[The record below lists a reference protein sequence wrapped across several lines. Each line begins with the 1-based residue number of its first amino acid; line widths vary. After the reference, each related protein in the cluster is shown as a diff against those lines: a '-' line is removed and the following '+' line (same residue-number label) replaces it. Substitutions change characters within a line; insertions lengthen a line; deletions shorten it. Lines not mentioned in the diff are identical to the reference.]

1 MFAGERQ
8 YMNCAKCIFKC
19 QGLMFSLTRNAL
31 RFDSVTIYNM
41 CRERII
47 NQKLGQILTHIS
59 RTLNV
64 PL

>member
-1 MFAGERQ
+1 
-8 YMNCAKCIFKC
+8 MNCAKCIFKC